1 MSLIEV
7 KNNLLKFSYDEDL
20 VLSGFVRVTDSKNSY
35 IAQVLHLEAT
45 RVGKVAIAKIL
56 FMYNDEKITSSN
68 VSIPSLRA

>member
-20 VLSGFVRVTDSKNSY
+20 VLSGFVRITDSKNSY

-56 FMYNDEKITSSN
+56 FMYNGWLLI
-68 VSIPSLRA
+68 V